1 MTLGKKLLMSLVI
14 CVLNDLLLVGATGQ
28 TGGIEN

>member
-1 MTLGKKLLMSLVI
+1 MTLGKNLLMSLVI

-28 TGGIEN
+28 TDEE